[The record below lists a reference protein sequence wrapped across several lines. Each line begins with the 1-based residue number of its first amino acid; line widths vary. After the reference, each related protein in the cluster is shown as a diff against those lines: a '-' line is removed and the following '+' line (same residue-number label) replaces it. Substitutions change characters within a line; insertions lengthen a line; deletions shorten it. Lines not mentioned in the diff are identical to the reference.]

1 MPAMTIPPNAAINR
15 GVTFPLHN
23 TGATAR
29 MEEGMPAASRDGG
42 V

>member
-1 MPAMTIPPNAAINR
+1 MPDMTIPPNALFDR
-15 GVTFPLHN
+15 GATFPLHN